1 MRYYLILLFLFTAS
15 LAYSQ
20 TPDKKLVQFSGV
32 IINADSNSV
41 VPYVT
46 ITNRSQEDKSF
57 LANYKG
63 YFSFVAHEG
72 DTLLFSAIGFKREGV
87 VIPENL
93 PESKYTI
100 MVKMK
105 QEIVNLPTVHV
116 FPWASMDDFKR
127 EFLTMKF
134 ADDDLA
140 IAKKNVSRESLAA
153 LAADLPRDGQE
164 MQNLNFQNNHSRLVN
179 KNMNQRMSN
188 PLLSPF
194 AWGALIQQIMQGDKS
209 RDKQN

>member
-1 MRYYLILLFLFTAS
+1 MRYCLILIGLLFS
-15 LAYSQ
+15 LSGYAQ
-20 TPDKKLVQFSGV
+20 APDKNLVQFSGV
-32 IINADSNSV
+32 IINVDSNTV

-46 ITNRSQEDKSF
+46 ITNKSVRNQVF
-57 LANYKG
+57 AANYKG

-72 DTLLFSAIGFKREGV
+72 DTLQFSAVGYKREGI
-87 VIPENL
+87 VIPTGL
-93 PESKYTI
+93 PEKKYTI

-105 QEIVNLPTVHV
+105 QEVINLPTVRV

-140 IAKKNVSRESLAA
+140 IASKNVSRESLAA
-153 LAADLPRDGQE
+153 MAADLPRDGQE
-164 MQNLNFQNNHSRLVN
+164 MHNLNFQNNHMRLTN

-209 RDKQN
+209 REKN

>member
-1 MRYYLILLFLFTAS
+1 
-15 LAYSQ
+15 
-20 TPDKKLVQFSGV
+20 
-32 IINADSNSV
+32 
-41 VPYVT
+41 VT
-46 ITNRSQEDKSF
+46 ITNTTQRGQAFS
-57 LANYKG
+57 ANYKG

-72 DTLLFSAIGFKREGV
+72 DSLLFSAIGYRRQGIT
-87 VIPENL
+87 IPGDL
-93 PESKYTI
+93 PEKKFTV

-105 QEIVNLPTVHV
+105 QEIINLPTAHV

-140 IAKKNVSRESLAA
+140 IAYKNVSRESLAA

-164 MQNLNFQNNHSRLVN
+164 MQGLNFQNNHSRMVN

-188 PLLSPF
+188 PLLNPF

-209 RDKQN
+209 RDKGN

>member
-1 MRYYLILLFLFTAS
+1 MFSFLFG
-15 LAYSQ
+15 YGQ
-20 TPDKKLVQFSGV
+20 TTEKKLVQFSGV
-32 IINADSNSV
+32 IINTDSSTV
-41 VPYVT
+41 VPYVN
-46 ITNRSQEDKSF
+46 ITNKTDRNQVFS
-57 LANYKG
+57 ANYKG

-72 DTLLFSAIGFKREGV
+72 DTLLFSAIGYKREGII
-87 VIPENL
+87 IPRDL
-93 PESKYTI
+93 PESKFTI

-105 QEIVNLPTVHV
+105 QEIINLPTVRV

-140 IAKKNVSRESLAA
+140 IAAKNVSRESLAA
-153 LAADLPRDGQE
+153 LASNLPRDGQE
-164 MQNLNFQNNHSRLVN
+164 MQNLNFQNNHTRLVN
-179 KNMNQRMSN
+179 RNMNQRMSN

-209 RDKQN
+209 RDKGN

>member
-1 MRYYLILLFLFTAS
+1 MRYFLLLIGLFFCLSSNA
-15 LAYSQ
+15 Q
-20 TPDKKLVQFSGV
+20 TPDKNLVQFSGV
-32 IINADSNSV
+32 IINIDSNTV

-46 ITNRSQEDKSF
+46 ITNRSDRNQVYA
-57 LANYKG
+57 ANYKG

-72 DTLLFSAIGFKREGV
+72 DTLQFSAVGYKREGI
-87 VIPENL
+87 VIPSGL
-93 PESKYTI
+93 PDKKYTV

-105 QEIVNLPTVHV
+105 QEIINLPTVRV
-116 FPWASMDDFKR
+116 FPWASLDDFKR

-140 IAKKNVSRESLAA
+140 IASKNVSRESLAA
-153 LAADLPRDGQE
+153 MAADLPRDGQE
-164 MQNLNFQNNHSRLVN
+164 MQNLSFQNNHTRLTN
-179 KNMNQRMSN
+179 RNMNQRMSN

-209 RDKQN
+209 RDKSN

>member
-1 MRYYLILLFLFTAS
+1 MRYCLILLGILSCFFGYA
-15 LAYSQ
+15 Q

-32 IINADSNSV
+32 IINADSNTV

-46 ITNRSQEDKSF
+46 IINKTQEKALS
-57 LANYKG
+57 ANYKG

-72 DTLLFSAIGFKREGV
+72 DTLLFTAIGYKREGI
-87 VIPENL
+87 VIPTNI
-93 PESKYTI
+93 PDNRHTI
-100 MVKMK
+100 MLKMK
-105 QEIVNLPTVHV
+105 QEIINLPTVHV

-140 IAKKNVSRESLAA
+140 IAYKNVSRESLAA
-153 LAADLPRDGQE
+153 LASELPRDGQE
-164 MQNLNFQNNHSRLVN
+164 MQNLNFQNNHTRLVN

-209 RDKQN
+209 RDKGN

>member
-1 MRYYLILLFLFTAS
+1 MRYCLTLLGILSCFFGYA
-15 LAYSQ
+15 Q
-20 TPDKKLVQFSGV
+20 TSDNKLVQFSGV
-32 IINADSNSV
+32 IINADSNTV

-46 ITNRSQEDKSF
+46 IINKTREKALS
-57 LANYKG
+57 ANYKG

-72 DTLLFSAIGFKREGV
+72 DTLLFTAVGYKREGI
-87 VIPENL
+87 VIPSNI
-93 PESKYTI
+93 PDHRHTI
-100 MVKMK
+100 MLKMK
-105 QEIVNLPTVHV
+105 QEIINLPTVHV

-140 IAKKNVSRESLAA
+140 IAYKNVSRESLAA
-153 LAADLPRDGQE
+153 LASELPRDGQE
-164 MQNLNFQNNHSRLVN
+164 MQNLNFQNNHTRLVN

-209 RDKQN
+209 RDKGN